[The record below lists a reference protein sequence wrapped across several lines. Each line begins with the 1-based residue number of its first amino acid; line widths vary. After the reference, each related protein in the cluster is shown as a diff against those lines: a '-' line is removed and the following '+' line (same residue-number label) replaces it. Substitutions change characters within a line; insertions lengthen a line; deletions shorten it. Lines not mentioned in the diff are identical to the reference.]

1 MALRFHKFY
10 KNFNLPLENVLLVS
24 TNRGYTRAEIE
35 KKKVFFMKYS
45 RYSAT
50 CLALAVTMIMLA
62 SCKGQDG
69 KDSSG
74 SADGGNTTPP
84 SVVVNGTVI
93 EPATGNADISAEPE
107 TAPEAVTVDTPTAG
121 FYEPTTETVITLG
134 ETVTV
139 TGAGASAEGS
149 VVTVTAA
156 GTYLLAGSLTDGQL
170 IVDTTDEG
178 KITLLLNGASLT
190 CSTGPAIFVKTAPK
204 KVVISTVAGSVNI
217 LSDGSGYVVPDEEQ
231 VEGEIYPNACIY
243 ACEDL
248 ELDGDGELHITGNAD
263 KGINTKDDLKIKG
276 GTLTVTSVGVGIR
289 ANDSLEMS
297 GGTVTVNAG
306 ADGVK
311 TANTETE
318 GKGYLTVEGGSLYI
332 TAKGDGLSAATDLTV
347 SGGNLVLTTTDT
359 DGVVLEESS
368 GNPTSGSMGGGFG
381 GMGGGGRPGG
391 PGGMG
396 ESSADKA
403 AISAK
408 GLKAAGTLTV
418 KGGKITVV
426 AQDDGIHSDGDV
438 HIADGSVHIRAADDG
453 IHAESELTISG
464 GALTVAQSYE
474 GLEALHINIL
484 GGTNRITSSDDGA
497 NATNGTGGGMMGG
510 PGGRPGGMGGWWGQG
525 SDSGSTDTSVST
537 ETPVLTFAG
546 GYSVFNAAGDGID
559 SNGNIVMTGGTVI
572 VYGPTDNGNGPID
585 FGDGNYGMTISGGT
599 FLAVGSS
606 GMAESAENAGQA
618 VLAAYW
624 RSTGLSAGEIIGIT
638 DKDGKV
644 LAAFELP
651 KAISSIVFSSADLTA
666 GETYSIVGGGSTTG
680 TVVDGVI
687 HPSTYTGYE
696 SMGEIEAY

>member
-1 MALRFHKFY
+1 
-10 KNFNLPLENVLLVS
+10 
-24 TNRGYTRAEIE
+24 
-35 KKKVFFMKYS
+35 MKHS
-45 RYSAT
+45 RYASA
-50 CLALAVTMIMLA
+50 CLALAVTITLLTA
-62 SCKGQDG
+62 CKGQDG
-69 KDSSG
+69 DQDHSDSQG
-74 SADGGNTTPP
+74 SDSAAT
-84 SVVVNGTVI
+84 VVVNGTVM
-93 EPATGNADISAEPE
+93 EPTTGNANVSVEPE
-107 TAPEAVTVDTPTAG
+107 TAPEAVTADTPTAG
-121 FYEPTTETVITLG
+121 SYEPTTETVITLG

-139 TGAGASAEGS
+139 IGTGAVAEGS
-149 VVTVTAA
+149 VVTVSSA
-156 GTYLLAGSLTDGQL
+156 GTYLVSGTLSDGQL
-170 IVDTTDEG
+170 IVDTADEG
-178 KITLLLNGASLT
+178 NVTLLLNGVSL
-190 CSTGPAIFVKTAPK
+190 SRLAGPAVLVKSAPK
-204 KVVISTVAGSVNI
+204 KVIISTVAGSVNL

-231 VEGEIYPNACIY
+231 AEGEIYPNACIY
-243 ACEDL
+243 SCEDL
-248 ELDGDGELHITGNAD
+248 VLEGEGELHITGNAD

-297 GGTVTVNAG
+297 GGTVTVRAG
-306 ADGVK
+306 GDGIK

-332 TAKGDGLSAATDLTV
+332 TAKGDGLSAATDLMV

-438 HIADGSVHIRAADDG
+438 HIADGTLHIRAADDG
-453 IHAESELTISG
+453 IHAEKELTISG
-464 GALTVAQSYE
+464 GVLTVAQSYE

-497 NATNGTGGGMMGG
+497 NATNGMGGGMMGG

-525 SDSGSTDTSVST
+525 STDSGSTDTTVST

-559 SNGNIVMTGGTVI
+559 SNGNIVISGGTVI

-585 FGDGNYGMTISGGT
+585 SGDGNYGVTVSGGT
-599 FLAVGSS
+599 LLAVGSN

-618 VLAAYW
+618 VLAASW
-624 RSTGLSAGEIIGIT
+624 RNGGISAGETIGIV
-638 DKDGKV
+638 DSDGKV

-687 HPSTYTGYE
+687 DPATYTGYE

>member
-1 MALRFHKFY
+1 
-10 KNFNLPLENVLLVS
+10 
-24 TNRGYTRAEIE
+24 
-35 KKKVFFMKYS
+35 MKYS
-45 RYSAT
+45 RYASI
-50 CLALAVTMIMLA
+50 CLALLLAASLLA
-62 SCKGQDG
+62 SCGSRGKGGADTQNAG
-69 KDSSG
+69 NSSVTVEVGG
-74 SADGGNTTPP
+74 SIPE
-84 SVVVNGTVI
+84 SS
-93 EPATGNADISAEPE
+93 TGNASMTADPE
-107 TAPEAVTVDTPTAG
+107 TAPEIKPATEPSAGDYTPAG
-121 FYEPTTETVITLG
+121 ETVITLG
-134 ETVTV
+134 DAAAVEGE
-139 TGAGASAEGS
+139 GATAQGA
-149 VVTVTAA
+149 VITITRA
-156 GTYLLAGSLTDGQL
+156 GTYLVSGRAADGQI
-170 IVDTTDEG
+170 IVDTADES
-178 KITLLLNGASLT
+178 KVTLLFNGASLT
-190 CSTGPAIFVKTAPK
+190 CQSGPAILVKSAPK
-204 KVVISTVAGSVNI
+204 KVVVSTVAGSVNL

-231 VEGEIYPNACIY
+231 AEGEIYPNACIY
-243 ACEDL
+243 SCEDL
-248 ELDGDGELHITGNAD
+248 ELIGDGELHITGNAD
-263 KGINTKDDLKIKG
+263 KGINTKDDLKIKS
-276 GTLTVTSVGVGIR
+276 GTVTVTSAGVGIR

-297 GGTVTVNAG
+297 GGTVTVQAG
-306 ADGVK
+306 GDGVK

-318 GKGYLTVEGGSLYI
+318 GKGFLTVEGGSLYI

-347 SGGNLVLTTTDT
+347 SGGSLVLTTTDT

-408 GLKAAGTLTV
+408 GLKAAGLLTV
-418 KGGKITVV
+418 SGGSVTVV

-438 HIADGSVHIRAADDG
+438 HIAGGSVHIRAADDG
-453 IHAESELTISG
+453 IHAEKELTVSG
-464 GALTVAQSYE
+464 GVLTVAQSYE

-484 GGTNRITSSDDGA
+484 GGTNRITASDDGA
-497 NATNGTGGGMMGG
+497 NATNGMGGMMGG

-559 SNGNIVMTGGTVI
+559 SNGNIVISGGTVI

-585 FGDGNYGMTISGGT
+585 FGDGNYGMTVSGGT

-618 VLAAYW
+618 VLAASW
-624 RSTGLSAGEIIGIT
+624 RGTGLSAGETIGIV
-638 DKDGKV
+638 DSDGKV

-680 TVVDGVI
+680 TATDGVI
-687 HPSTYTGYE
+687 DPATYTGYE

>member
-1 MALRFHKFY
+1 
-10 KNFNLPLENVLLVS
+10 
-24 TNRGYTRAEIE
+24 
-35 KKKVFFMKYS
+35 MKRS
-45 RYSAT
+45 RYASA
-50 CLALAVTMIMLA
+50 CLALAVTITLLTA
-62 SCKGQDG
+62 CKGQEG
-69 KDSSG
+69 EKDHSDSQG
-74 SADGGNTTPP
+74 SDSTAAT
-84 SVVVNGTVI
+84 VVVNGTVI
-93 EPATGNADISAEPE
+93 EPTTGNADVSVEPE

-121 FYEPTTETVITLG
+121 SYEPANETVITLG
-134 ETVTV
+134 ETVNV
-139 TGAGASAEGS
+139 IGAGAVAEGS
-149 VVTVTAA
+149 VVTVVRA
-156 GTYLLAGSLTDGQL
+156 GTYLVSGTLSDGQL
-170 IVDTTDEG
+170 IVDTADEG
-178 KITLLLNGASLT
+178 NVTLLLNGVSLS
-190 CSTGPAIFVKTAPK
+190 CFAGPAVLVRSAPK
-204 KVVISTVAGSVNI
+204 KVVISTVGGSVNL

-231 VEGEIYPNACIY
+231 VEGGIYPNACIY
-243 ACEDL
+243 SCEDL
-248 ELDGDGELHITGNAD
+248 VLEGEGELHITGNAD
-263 KGINTKDDLKIKG
+263 KGINTKDDLKIKD

-311 TANTETE
+311 TANTDTE

-418 KGGKITVV
+418 KGGKVTIV

-438 HIADGSVHIRAADDG
+438 HIADGTLHIRAADDG
-453 IHAESELTISG
+453 IHAEKELTVSG
-464 GALTVAQSYE
+464 GVLTVAQSYE

-510 PGGRPGGMGGWWGQG
+510 PGGGRPGGMGGWWGQG
-525 SDSGSTDTSVST
+525 SNSGSTDTSVST

-559 SNGNIVMTGGTVI
+559 SNGNIVISGGTVI

-585 FGDGNYGMTISGGT
+585 SGDGNYGVTVSGGT
-599 FLAVGSS
+599 LLAVGSN

-618 VLAAYW
+618 VLAASW
-624 RSTGLSAGEIIGIT
+624 RSGGISAGETIGIV
-638 DKDGKV
+638 DSDGKV

-666 GETYSIVGGGSTTG
+666 GETYSIVGGGSATG

>member
-1 MALRFHKFY
+1 
-10 KNFNLPLENVLLVS
+10 
-24 TNRGYTRAEIE
+24 
-35 KKKVFFMKYS
+35 MKRS
-45 RYSAT
+45 RYASA
-50 CLALAVTMIMLA
+50 CLALAVTITLLTA
-62 SCKGQDG
+62 CKGQDG
-69 KDSSG
+69 EQDHSDSQGSG
-74 SADGGNTTPP
+74 SAAT
-84 SVVVNGTVI
+84 VVVNGTVM
-93 EPATGNADISAEPE
+93 EPTTGNANVSVEPE
-107 TAPEAVTVDTPTAG
+107 TAPEAVTADTPTAG
-121 FYEPTTETVITLG
+121 SYEPTTETVITLG

-139 TGAGASAEGS
+139 IGTGAVAEGS
-149 VVTVTAA
+149 VVTVSSA
-156 GTYLLAGSLTDGQL
+156 GTYLVSGTLSDGQL
-170 IVDTTDEG
+170 IVDTADEG
-178 KITLLLNGASLT
+178 NVTLLLNGVSL
-190 CSTGPAIFVKTAPK
+190 SRLAGPAVLVKSAPK
-204 KVVISTVAGSVNI
+204 KVIISTVAGSVNL

-231 VEGEIYPNACIY
+231 AEGEIYPNACIY
-243 ACEDL
+243 SCEDL
-248 ELDGDGELHITGNAD
+248 VLEGEGELQITGNAD

-297 GGTVTVNAG
+297 GGTVTVHAG
-306 ADGVK
+306 GDGVK

-347 SGGNLVLTTTDT
+347 SGGSLVLTTTDT
-359 DGVVLEESS
+359 DGVVLEESA
-368 GNPTSGSMGGGFG
+368 GNPTSSSMGGGFG

-408 GLKAAGTLTV
+408 GLKAAGLLTV
-418 KGGKITVV
+418 SGGSVTVV

-453 IHAESELTISG
+453 IHAEKELTVSG
-464 GALTVAQSYE
+464 GVLTVAQSYE

-484 GGTNRITSSDDGA
+484 GGTNRITASDDGA
-497 NATNGTGGGMMGG
+497 NATNGMGGGMMGPG
-510 PGGRPGGMGGWWGQG
+510 GTPPGGFPGGRPRIG
-525 SDSGSTDTSVST
+525 DSSASSTATT
-537 ETPVLTFAG
+537 EIPVLTFAG

-559 SNGNIVMTGGTVI
+559 SNGNIVISGGTVI

-585 FGDGNYGMTISGGT
+585 SGDGGYSVTISGGML
-599 FLAVGSS
+599 LAVGSS

-618 VLAAYW
+618 VLAASW
-624 RSTGLSAGEIIGIT
+624 RGTGLSAGEIIGIA
-638 DKDGKV
+638 DESGKV

-680 TVVDGVI
+680 TATDGVI
-687 HPSTYTGYE
+687 DPATYTGYE

>member
-1 MALRFHKFY
+1 M
-10 KNFNLPLENVLLVS
+10 
-24 TNRGYTRAEIE
+24 
-35 KKKVFFMKYS
+35 FMKYS
-45 RYSAT
+45 RYVSV
-50 CLALAVTMIMLA
+50 CLALLMAASLLA
-62 SCKGQDG
+62 SCGRRGQDG
-69 KDSSG
+69 ADTQNTENG
-74 SADGGNTTPP
+74 SVTVEVG
-84 SVVVNGTVI
+84 GTVI
-93 EPATGNADISAEPE
+93 APSEGDASVTAKPE
-107 TAPEAVTVDTPTAG
+107 TAPETIPATEPSVGDYTPAG
-121 FYEPTTETVITLG
+121 ETVITLG
-134 ETVTV
+134 EAATVV
-139 TGAGASAEGS
+139 GEGATAEGA
-149 VVTVTAA
+149 VVTVTRA
-156 GTYLLAGSLTDGQL
+156 GTYLISGAAADGQ
-170 IVDTTDEG
+170 IVVDTTDES
-178 KITLLLNGASLT
+178 KVTLLFNGASLT
-190 CSTGPAIFVKTAPK
+190 CSTGPALLVKSAPK
-204 KVVISTVAGSVNI
+204 KVVISTVAGSVSI
-217 LSDGSGYVVPDEEQ
+217 LSDGTGYVVPDGEQ

-243 ACEDL
+243 SCEDL
-248 ELDGDGELHITGNAD
+248 ELIGDGELCITGNAD

-347 SGGNLVLTTTDT
+347 KGGSLVLTTTDT

-391 PGGMG
+391 PGGMMG

-408 GLKAAGTLTV
+408 GLKAVGMLTV
-418 KGGKITVV
+418 SGGSVTIV

-453 IHAESELTISG
+453 IHAEKELTVSG
-464 GALTVAQSYE
+464 GVLTVAQSYE

-510 PGGRPGGMGGWWGQG
+510 PGGGRPGGMGGGWWGQG
-525 SDSGSTDTSVST
+525 SDNSGSTDTTVST

-546 GYSVFNAAGDGID
+546 GYTVFNAAGDGID
-559 SNGNIVMTGGTVI
+559 SNGNIVMTGGTVM

-585 FGDGNYGMTISGGT
+585 FGDGNYGMTVSGGT

-624 RSTGLSAGEIIGIT
+624 RGTGLSAGEIIGIT

-651 KAISSIVFSSADLTA
+651 KAISSVVFSSPALVA
-666 GETYSIVGGGSTTG
+666 GETYSIVGGGSATG

-687 HPSTYTGYE
+687 DPSTYTGYE

>member
-1 MALRFHKFY
+1 
-10 KNFNLPLENVLLVS
+10 
-24 TNRGYTRAEIE
+24 
-35 KKKVFFMKYS
+35 MKHS
-45 RYSAT
+45 RQASA
-50 CLALAVTMIMLA
+50 CLALAVTLA
-62 SCKGQDG
+62 LLTSCGERPDG
-69 KDSSG
+69 HTEGDATDSAS
-74 SADGGNTTPP
+74 TPATA
-84 SVVVNGTVI
+84 VVNGTVM
-93 EPATGNADISAEPE
+93 EPTTGNAEISAQPE
-107 TAPEAVTVDTPTAG
+107 TAPEAATADTPTAG
-121 FYEPTTETVITLG
+121 SYEPTTETVITLG

-139 TGAGASAEGS
+139 TGAGAAANGS
-149 VVTVTAA
+149 VVTVTSA
-156 GTYLLAGSLTDGQL
+156 GTYLIEGSLTDGQL
-170 IVDTTDEG
+170 IVDTADE
-178 KITLLLNGASLT
+178 KKVTLILNGVSLF
-190 CSTGPAIFVKTAPK
+190 CPTGPAVYIRSAPK
-204 KVVISTVAGSVNI
+204 KVVISTVAGSVNL

-231 VEGEIYPNACIY
+231 AEGEIYPNACIY
-243 ACEDL
+243 SCEDL
-248 ELDGDGELHITGNAD
+248 ELDGNGELHITGNAD

-276 GTLTVTSVGVGIR
+276 GTVTVTSAGVGIR

-297 GGTVTVNAG
+297 GGTVTVNSG
-306 ADGVK
+306 GDGVK

-368 GNPTSGSMGGGFG
+368 GNPTGGSMGGGFG

-418 KGGKITVV
+418 KGGKVTIV

-438 HIADGSVHIRAADDG
+438 HIADGTLHIRAADDG
-453 IHAESELTISG
+453 IHAEKELTVSG

-474 GLEALHINIL
+474 GLEALHINVL

-510 PGGRPGGMGGWWGQG
+510 PGGGRPGGMGGWWGQG
-525 SDSGSTDTSVST
+525 SDNSGSTDTTVST

-546 GYSVFNAAGDGID
+546 GYTVFNAAGDGID
-559 SNGNIVMTGGTVI
+559 SNGNIVMTGGTVM

-585 FGDGNYGMTISGGT
+585 FGDGNYGMTVSGGT

-624 RSTGLSAGEIIGIT
+624 RGTGLSAGEIIGIT

-666 GETYSIVGGGSTTG
+666 GETYSIVGGGSATG

>member
-1 MALRFHKFY
+1 
-10 KNFNLPLENVLLVS
+10 
-24 TNRGYTRAEIE
+24 
-35 KKKVFFMKYS
+35 MKLS
-45 RYSAT
+45 RYFSA
-50 CLALAVTMIMLA
+50 CLAFAVTLTLLS
-62 SCKGQDG
+62 SCKGQEGGQDNS
-69 KDSSG
+69 DSAVSDST
-74 SADGGNTTPP
+74 SAT
-84 SVVVNGTVI
+84 VVVNGSVI
-93 EPATGNADISAEPE
+93 EPTTGNAHISVEPE

-121 FYEPTTETVITLG
+121 SYEPTTETVITLG
-134 ETVTV
+134 ETVNV
-139 TGAGASAEGS
+139 TGAGAVAEGS
-149 VVTVTAA
+149 VVTVTSA
-156 GTYLLAGSLTDGQL
+156 GTYLISGTLADGQL
-170 IVDTTDEG
+170 VVDTEDES
-178 KITLLLNGASLT
+178 KVTLLFNGASLT

-204 KVVISTVAGSVNI
+204 KVVISTVGGSVNL

-243 ACEDL
+243 SCEDL

-438 HIADGSVHIRAADDG
+438 HIANGTLHIRAADDG
-453 IHAESELTISG
+453 IHAESELTVSG
-464 GALTVAQSYE
+464 GVLTVAQSYE
-474 GLEALHINIL
+474 GLEALHINVL

-497 NATNGTGGGMMGG
+497 NATNGMGGGMMGG
-510 PGGRPGGMGGWWGQG
+510 PGGGRPGGMGGWWGQG
-525 SDSGSTDTSVST
+525 SDSGSTDTTVST

-546 GYSVFNAAGDGID
+546 GYTVFNAAGDGID

>member
-1 MALRFHKFY
+1 M
-10 KNFNLPLENVLLVS
+10 
-24 TNRGYTRAEIE
+24 GYTDSE
-35 KKKVFFMKYS
+35 KQKRTYPRMKHS
-45 RYSAT
+45 RYTSA
-50 CLALAVTMIMLA
+50 CLACAMLLSLLS
-62 SCKGQDG
+62 SCDKLSGGQGSSEDG
-69 KDSSG
+69 SVSE
-74 SADGGNTTPP
+74 SPA

-93 EPATGNADISAEPE
+93 EPVTGNAAVTAEPD
-107 TAPEAVTVDTPTAG
+107 TAPEAVTVDSPTAG
-121 FYEPTTETVITLG
+121 AFEPTTETVITLG
-134 ETVTV
+134 ETATV
-139 TGAGASAEGS
+139 NGAGAVAEGS
-149 VVTVTAA
+149 VVTVTSAGIYLIQGSAA
-156 GTYLLAGSLTDGQL
+156 DGQL
-170 IVDTTDEG
+170 IVDTADEG
-178 KITLLLNGASLT
+178 KITLLLNGVSLA
-190 CSTGPAIFVKTAPK
+190 CSTGPAVLVRSAPK
-204 KVVISTVAGSVNI
+204 KVVISTVAGSVSI
-217 LSDGSGYVVPDEEQ
+217 LSDGTGYVVPDEEQ
-231 VEGEIYPNACIY
+231 VEGEISPNACIY
-243 ACEDL
+243 SCEDL
-248 ELDGDGELHITGNAD
+248 EFDGDGELHITGNAD

-276 GTLTVTSVGVGIR
+276 GTVTVISVGVGIR

-311 TANTETE
+311 TANTDTE
-318 GKGYLTVEGGSLYI
+318 GKGYLTVEGGSIYI

-381 GMGGGGRPGG
+381 GMGGGGRPGR

-418 KGGKITVV
+418 KGGKVTIV

-438 HIADGSVHIRAADDG
+438 HIADGTLHIRAADDG
-453 IHAESELTISG
+453 IHAEKELTISG

-497 NATNGTGGGMMGG
+497 NATNGMGGGMMGG
-510 PGGRPGGMGGWWGQG
+510 PGGGRPGGMGGGWWGQG
-525 SDSGSTDTSVST
+525 SDNSGSTDTTVST
-537 ETPVLTFAG
+537 ETPILTFAG

-559 SNGNIVMTGGTVI
+559 SNGNIVISGGTVI

-585 FGDGNYGMTISGGT
+585 SGDGNYGVTVSGGT

-618 VLAAYW
+618 VLAASW
-624 RSTGLSAGEIIGIT
+624 RNGGISAGEPIGIVGS
-638 DKDGKV
+638 DGKV

-666 GETYSIVGGGSTTG
+666 GETYSIVGGGSATG

-687 HPSTYTGYE
+687 DPATYTGYE

>member
-1 MALRFHKFY
+1 
-10 KNFNLPLENVLLVS
+10 
-24 TNRGYTRAEIE
+24 
-35 KKKVFFMKYS
+35 MKYS
-45 RYSAT
+45 RYASI
-50 CLALAVTMIMLA
+50 CLALLLAASLLA
-62 SCKGQDG
+62 SCGSRGQGGADTQNTEN
-69 KDSSG
+69 G
-74 SADGGNTTPP
+74 SVTVEVGGVVITPSEGDA
-84 SVVVNGTVI
+84 SVT
-93 EPATGNADISAEPE
+93 AKPE
-107 TAPEAVTVDTPTAG
+107 TAPEIKPATEPSAGDYTPAG
-121 FYEPTTETVITLG
+121 ETVITLG
-134 ETVTV
+134 DTAAVVGE
-139 TGAGASAEGS
+139 GATAQGA
-149 VVTVTAA
+149 VITITRA
-156 GTYLLAGSLTDGQL
+156 GTYLISGRAADGQI
-170 IVDTTDEG
+170 IVDTADES
-178 KITLLLNGASLT
+178 KVTLLFNGASLT
-190 CSTGPAIFVKTAPK
+190 CQNGPAVFVKSAPK
-204 KVVISTVAGSVNI
+204 KVVISTVAGSVNL

-231 VEGEIYPNACIY
+231 AEGEIYPNACIY
-243 ACEDL
+243 SCEDL
-248 ELDGDGELHITGNAD
+248 ELIGDGELHITGNAD

-297 GGTVTVNAG
+297 GGTVTVQAG
-306 ADGVK
+306 GDGVK

-318 GKGYLTVEGGSLYI
+318 GKGFLTVEGGSLYI

-347 SGGNLVLTTTDT
+347 SGGSLVLTTTDT
-359 DGVVLEESS
+359 DGVVLEESA
-368 GNPTSGSMGGGFG
+368 GNPTSSSMGGGFG

-408 GLKAAGTLTV
+408 GLKAAGLLTV
-418 KGGKITVV
+418 SGGSVTVV

-438 HIADGSVHIRAADDG
+438 HIAGGSVHIRAADDG
-453 IHAESELTISG
+453 IHAEKELTVSG

-484 GGTNRITSSDDGA
+484 GGTNRITASDDGA
-497 NATNGTGGGMMGG
+497 NATNGMGGGMMGG
-510 PGGRPGGMGGWWGQG
+510 PGGRPGGAPGGMPGGWWGQD
-525 SDSGSTDTSVST
+525 SDSGSTDTTTSA
-537 ETPVLTFAG
+537 EAPVLTFAG

-559 SNGNIVMTGGTVI
+559 SNGNIVISGGTVI

-585 FGDGNYGMTISGGT
+585 SGDGGYSVTVSGGML
-599 FLAVGSS
+599 LAVGSS

-618 VLAAYW
+618 VLAASW
-624 RSTGLSAGEIIGIT
+624 RGTGLSAGEIIGIA

-680 TVVDGVI
+680 TATDGVI
-687 HPSTYTGYE
+687 DPATYTGYE

>member
-1 MALRFHKFY
+1 
-10 KNFNLPLENVLLVS
+10 
-24 TNRGYTRAEIE
+24 
-35 KKKVFFMKYS
+35 MKHS
-45 RYSAT
+45 RYASAV
-50 CLALAVTMIMLA
+50 LALAVTASLLA
-62 SCKGQDG
+62 ACGK
-69 KDSSG
+69 KDSGASPTESG
-74 SADGGNTTPP
+74 GGDNTNAT
-84 SVVVNGTVI
+84 VVVGGTVV
-93 EPATGNADISAEPE
+93 EPSTGNAEVSAEPE
-107 TAPEAVTVDTPTAG
+107 TAPETVSVHTPAAG
-121 FYEPTTETVITLG
+121 DYAPAGETVIRLG
-134 ETVTV
+134 DTATVEGD
-139 TGAGASAEGS
+139 GAVAEGS
-149 VVTVTAA
+149 VVTVTQA
-156 GTYLLAGSLTDGQL
+156 GIYLISGMASDGQ
-170 IVDTTDEG
+170 IVVDTAEEE
-178 KITLLLNGASLT
+178 KVTLLFNGASLS
-190 CSTGPAIFVKTAPK
+190 CSTGPAVLVRSAPK
-204 KVVISTVAGSVNI
+204 KVVISTVAGSVNL

-231 VEGEIYPNACIY
+231 AEGEIYPNACIY
-243 ACEDL
+243 SCEDL
-248 ELDGDGELHITGNAD
+248 ELIGDGELHITGNAD

-306 ADGVK
+306 GDGVK

-368 GNPTSGSMGGGFG
+368 GNPTSGSMGGDFG

-391 PGGMG
+391 PGGMMG

-408 GLKAAGTLTV
+408 GLKAAETLTV
-418 KGGKITVV
+418 KGGKVTIV

-453 IHAESELTISG
+453 IHAEKELTISG
-464 GALTVAQSYE
+464 GVLTVAQSFE
-474 GLEALHINIL
+474 GLEALHINVL
-484 GGTNRITSSDDGA
+484 GGTNRITASDDGA
-497 NATNGTGGGMMGG
+497 NATNGMGGGMMGG
-510 PGGRPGGMGGWWGQG
+510 PGGRPGGAPGGMPGGWWGQG
-525 SDSGSTDTSVST
+525 SDNSGSTDTTVST

-559 SNGNIVMTGGTVI
+559 SNGNIVISGGTVI

-585 FGDGNYGMTISGGT
+585 SGDRNYSVTVSGGT
-599 FLAVGSS
+599 LLAVGSN

-618 VLAAYW
+618 VLAASW
-624 RSTGLSAGEIIGIT
+624 RNGGISAGETIGIV
-638 DKDGKV
+638 DGDGKV

-666 GETYSIVGGGSTTG
+666 GETYSIVGGGSATG
-680 TVVDGVI
+680 TAVDGVI
-687 HPSTYTGYE
+687 DPATYTGYE
-696 SMGEIEAY
+696 AMGEIEAY